1 MAARLH
7 VLMKGWN
14 LAENYLTVTFGAPLL
29 FVGED
34 WQRHPHAQAIHAE
47 SYCYINDCD
56 LFPRLLGAKSES
68 WRPFFAKNNDLVK
81 KYGACAAAMTAAA
94 AVAAT
99 CATGGIATAV
109 MLGAGVAM
117 GAKARYEAKEHG
129 VPVRQAATV
138 KLIVK
143 GLSSAQLDSPQVQAY
158 RPAGRFYHLGP
169 DGCAGPLD
177 EAAVR
182 AALQVPT
189 ASLLEAVAAHR
200 IQAYQARLRQPADPA
215 GPAVPDAPA
224 DPADDDDDY

>member
-14 LAENYLTVTFGAPLL
+14 IAENYHIVTFGAPLL

-34 WQRHPHAQAIHAE
+34 FQLHPHAQSIHAE
-47 SYCYINDCD
+47 SHCYVNDND
-56 LFPRLLGAKSES
+56 LFPRLFGAKDES
-68 WRPFFAKNNDLVK
+68 WKSFFVKNNDLVK

-99 CATGGIATAV
+99 CATGGLATAV

-117 GAKARYEAKEHG
+117 GVKARSESKEHG

-143 GLSSAQLDSPQVQAY
+143 GLSSAQLDSPHVQAY
-158 RPAGRFYHLGP
+158 RPAGRFYLLGP

-177 EAAVR
+177 EAGVR
-182 AALQVPT
+182 AVLQVPT

-200 IQAYQARLRQPADPA
+200 IVAYHARLRLPTDPA
-215 GPAVPDAPA
+215 EPVPDVAA
-224 DPADDDDDY
+224 DPADADDDY